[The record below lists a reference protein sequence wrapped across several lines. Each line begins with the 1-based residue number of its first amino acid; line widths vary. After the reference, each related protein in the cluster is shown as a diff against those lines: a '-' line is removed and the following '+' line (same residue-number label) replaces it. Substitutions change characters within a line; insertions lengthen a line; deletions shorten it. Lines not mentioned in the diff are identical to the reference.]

1 MPAER
6 LYYQDQYI
14 RRFTSRVVSCRR
26 GKDGWIVTLEGTA
39 FYPEGG
45 GQPGDRGVLGG
56 AAVADTREL
65 DGEVVHLCTS
75 PLAPGEEV
83 CGEIDWPRRFDFMQ
97 QHSGEHIVSGLI
109 HARFG
114 CDNTGFHLGAETTAI
129 DFDAPLTWDQ
139 LMDIERE
146 ANEKIWACL
155 PVEAGWPDAAELAAL
170 DYRSKKELHGPVRIV
185 SVPGT
190 DVCAC
195 CGVHVAHTGEIGLI
209 KIVSAQKLRGGVRAV
224 LLCGRRAYEHMR
236 LIFAQN
242 RQISA
247 ILSAPPEDTYEAVRR
262 VRAELEGARYRLY
275 GCEEQLFRQK
285 AKELAGSGDALV
297 FYDGLDGDGL
307 RRLAAAVSETCSGR
321 VAVFSGSD
329 GDGWRYVLAQRDG
342 DVRDLVKK
350 LNAALN
356 GRGGGKP
363 SFAQGSVQAP
373 RTEIETFFLSCF
385 S

>member
-1 MPAER
+1 M
-6 LYYQDQYI
+6 
-14 RRFTSRVVSCRR
+14 
-26 GKDGWIVTLEGTA
+26 VTLERTA

-45 GQPGDRGVLGG
+45 GQPGDCGVLGG
-56 AAVADTREL
+56 AAVTDTREHG
-65 DGEVVHLCTS
+65 GEVVHLCGA
-75 PLAPGEEV
+75 PLSPGEEV

-97 QHSGEHIVSGLI
+97 QHSGEHVVSGLI

-129 DFDAPLTWDQ
+129 DFDAPITWDE
-139 LMDIERE
+139 LMEVERE
-146 ANEKIWACL
+146 ANEKIWADL
-155 PVEAGWPDAAELAAL
+155 PVEASWPGAEELSAL

-185 SVPGT
+185 SVSGA

-195 CGVHVAHTGEIGLI
+195 CGVHVARTGEIGLI

-247 ILSAPPEDTYEAVRR
+247 LLSAPPEDTAEAVRR
-262 VRAELEGARYRLY
+262 VQSGLEDARYRLY

-285 AKELAGSGDALV
+285 AREFEGAGDALV
-297 FYDGLDGDGL
+297 FYEGLDGDGM
-307 RRLAAAVSETCSGR
+307 RRLAAAVSESCSGR
-321 VAVFSGSD
+321 AAVFSGSD
-329 GDGWRYVLAQRDG
+329 AGGWRYVLAQRDG
-342 DVRDLVKK
+342 DVRDFVKE
-350 LNAALN
+350 LNAALH

-363 SFAQGSVQAP
+363 SFAQGSVQAA
-373 RTEIETFFLSCF
+373 RADIEIFFRISTDKKK
-385 S
+385 